1 MVIGNSCLKEITSTI
16 DAVEKEET
24 NGGVSMK
31 ARIRFTDIIS
41 HFTYDPIRK
50 GYMCDEDWRSDDKKM
65 LFYPIELVQIQ

>member
-1 MVIGNSCLKEITSTI
+1 
-16 DAVEKEET
+16 
-24 NGGVSMK
+24 MK